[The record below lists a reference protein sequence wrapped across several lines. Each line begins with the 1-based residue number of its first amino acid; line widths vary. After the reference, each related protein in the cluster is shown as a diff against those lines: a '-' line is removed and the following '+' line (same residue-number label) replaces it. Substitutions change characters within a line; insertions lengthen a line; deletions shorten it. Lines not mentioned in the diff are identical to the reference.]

1 MSDNSIIVVAGPT
14 ASGKTK
20 LGIAL
25 ARRYDGE
32 IVSADSMQLYRGM
45 DVGTAK
51 ATAEEQ
57 REAVH
62 HMIDAADPA
71 EAYSVARYVDEAGRV
86 CDDILSRGRVPILVG
101 GTGLYI
107 DSLIAGRDFAEN
119 QDDRAL
125 RTELEA
131 EFDRV
136 GGEAMLAALAA
147 FDPERA
153 AKLNAGDRR
162 RIVRAIE
169 IYRLTGRTATEHD
182 AETRRRPP
190 RYDAARIVLN
200 YKDRADLYD
209 RIDRRVTQMAEDGL
223 FEEVAGLLAAGLP
236 ADCTAMQAIGY
247 KEAVLALRGEITRD
261 EALDLIRLGSRRY
274 AKRQITWFG
283 RWEDALRILWGPE
296 PDFAQA
302 LLSSTAFLQ
311 SRGYHEQSVD
321 LHTILMTGRQNAGPL
336 CE

>member
-1 MSDNSIIVVAGPT
+1 MSDNKIIVVAGPT

-20 LGIAL
+20 LGIEL
-25 ARRYDGE
+25 AKRYNGE

-51 ATAEEQ
+51 ATREEQ
-57 REAVH
+57 AEAVH
-62 HMIDAADPA
+62 HMLDVADPA

-86 CDDILSRGRVPILVG
+86 CDGILARGKTPILVG

-107 DSLIAGRDFAEN
+107 DSLIAGRDFADNEE
-119 QDDRAL
+119 DRSL
-125 RTELEA
+125 RTALEA
-131 EFDRV
+131 EFDAL
-136 GGEAMLAALAA
+136 GGEAMLERLAA

-169 IYRLTGRTATEHD
+169 IYRLTGKTATEHD
-182 AETRRRPP
+182 EETRRRPP
-190 RYDAARIVLN
+190 RYDAARIVLDF
-200 YKDRADLYD
+200 KERADLYA

-223 FEEVAGLLAAGLP
+223 FDEVERLLAAGIK

-261 EALDLIRLGSRRY
+261 EALELIRQGSRRY
-274 AKRQITWFG
+274 AKRQITWFR
-283 RWEDALRILWGPE
+283 RWEGALRILWERE
-296 PDFAQA
+296 PDFAAA
-302 LLSSTAFLQ
+302 LHFSTAFLQ
-311 SRGYHEQSVD
+311 SRGYHGDYVST
-321 LHTILMTGRQNAGPL
+321 HAILMTER
-336 CE
+336 